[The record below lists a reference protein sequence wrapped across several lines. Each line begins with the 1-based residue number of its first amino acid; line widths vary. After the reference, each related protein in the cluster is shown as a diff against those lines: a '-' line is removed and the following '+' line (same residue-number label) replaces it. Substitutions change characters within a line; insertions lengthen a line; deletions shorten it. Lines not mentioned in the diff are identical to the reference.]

1 MGLIQPG
8 EETGLGEP
16 NSILMVSMWKLLGR
30 CSQAAHRDEM
40 KIKQQA

>member
-16 NSILMVSMWKLLGR
+16 SSSLIVSMRKLLGR
-30 CSQAAHRDEM
+30 WSQAAHGDEM